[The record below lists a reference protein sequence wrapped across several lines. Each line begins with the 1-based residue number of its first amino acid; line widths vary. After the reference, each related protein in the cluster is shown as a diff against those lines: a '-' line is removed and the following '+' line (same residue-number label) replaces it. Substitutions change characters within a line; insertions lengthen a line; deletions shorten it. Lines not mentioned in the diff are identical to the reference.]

1 MLYGRL
7 AHRMG
12 RRPPRCSRTRA
23 GSSCCI
29 TSPRIRVKLGKS
41 AMVSSSTGYSRR
53 SSSTD
58 TTFPARWAS
67 SRVRGPMP
75 GPISSTPVC
84 SSAPQAAA
92 MSRGTQPWMRKF
104 WPMALEK

>member
-1 MLYGRL
+1 
-7 AHRMG
+7 
-12 RRPPRCSRTRA
+12 
-23 GSSCCI
+23 
-29 TSPRIRVKLGKS
+29 
-41 AMVSSSTGYSRR
+41 MVSSSTGYSRR

-92 MSRGTQPWMRKF
+92 MSRGTQPCDEEVLAHGLGKVKAV
-104 WPMALEK
+104 ALQKRLDVIAVAKVHIASYSTTNCIFLLNYS